1 MDILPA
7 VAAIA
12 ISISL
17 AWEPLPPIPD
27 AEGFAGSFAGVSG
40 GALVVAG
47 GANFPSGRPWEG
59 GTKTWHDRVFVLEP
73 GGAAWRPAG
82 RLPRPLAYGVSVTY
96 ESRVICC
103 GGSDE
108 ARHHDG
114 VFALA
119 WDGTSLRVE
128 PLPPLPR
135 PLALH
140 AGAVVGTHLVVG
152 GGTETPADTTASRR
166 VWRLDLAR
174 PAAGWRE
181 EAPLPGPGRILAAAA
196 GHAGAFHLF
205 GGADLM
211 AGADGRPERLWLRDA
226 YRCGPEEGWRRLA
239 DLPRPAVGAPAPAC
253 MVDNRLVILGGDDG
267 RQVGTPPD
275 RHPGFRREPLVY
287 DADGDSWSAGPPLP
301 FALVTTPAVVWNDA
315 IVIPG
320 GEVRPGVRS
329 AAVWQG
335 RRAAAESPRELS
347 P

>member
-27 AEGFAGSFAGVSG
+27 AEGFAGSFAGVSR

-196 GHAGAFHLF
+196 AQGQFLSRRRRGPAGRGRRPPRTALAARCVLLRPRSAMA
-205 GGADLM
+205 AD
-211 AGADGRPERLWLRDA
+211 
-226 YRCGPEEGWRRLA
+226 RR
-239 DLPRPAVGAPAPAC
+239 PAPAC
-253 MVDNRLVILGGDDG
+253 RRRTCARLHG
-267 RQVGTPPD
+267 R
-275 RHPGFRREPLVY
+275 
-287 DADGDSWSAGPPLP
+287 
-301 FALVTTPAVVWNDA
+301 
-315 IVIPG
+315 
-320 GEVRPGVRS
+320 
-329 AAVWQG
+329 
-335 RRAAAESPRELS
+335 
-347 P
+347 